1 MPSLGSPSIGVFE
14 DNRGAIDA
22 AGSPLS
28 SSNSK
33 HIDVKCHFV
42 RELVGTRDLSAK
54 YLGTEDQHADNLKKA
69 TGKESFKKH
78 HDFLSGIHEFL
89 LFVMDDFVIEAC

>member
-1 MPSLGSPSIGVFE
+1 M
-14 DNRGAIDA
+14 
-22 AGSPLS
+22 
-28 SSNSK
+28 
-33 HIDVKCHFV
+33 
-42 RELVGTRDLSAK
+42 GTRALSAK

>member
-33 HIDVKCHFV
+33 HIDVVYHFLH
-42 RELVGTRDLSAK
+42 ELAGTGDLSVK
-54 YLGTEDQHADNLKKA
+54 YLRTEDQHADILAKA
-69 TGKESFKKH
+69 IRKESFEKH
-78 HDFLSGIHEFL
+78 HDFLLGIQ
-89 LFVMDDFVIEAC
+89 